1 MAYIQSVLWRLF
13 SPDYGAYSAR
23 IMAYIQPGVWRI
35 FSPYYGVYSVR
46 IMAYIQSGLCSCLVS
61 AVYHST
67 KNFFYDIMESDQHYY
82 KTSCTYWIHTM
93 YKNKM
98 LTSFIGKSLN
108 IQKNRQTFQKAKIK
122 FTERFMKNHFLR
134 NLSVNDGKTKIVH
147 TYKHTKNQTVIKTF
161 IHGLNVTNEQD

>member
-1 MAYIQSVLWRLF
+1 MAFSPSGFWRIFSPDYCVFSVRILAYIQSGLWLLI
-13 SPDYGAYSAR
+13 SPDFGVYSVR
-23 IMAYIQPGVWRI
+23 IMAYIQSGLLRI
-35 FSPYYGVYSVR
+35 FSPDYGVYSVRIMANILSGLWCIFSPDYGVFSVR

-108 IQKNRQTFQKAKIK
+108 I
-122 FTERFMKNHFLR
+122 
-134 NLSVNDGKTKIVH
+134 
-147 TYKHTKNQTVIKTF
+147 
-161 IHGLNVTNEQD
+161 